1 MAFKVA
7 FLLFSVFFGLAIGP
21 INVPRVSSGVT
32 SFFWLKAGT
41 QAVYMFSG
49 GPMLF
54 DDCATGNPFRGN
66 YSWLCVNVNYTHA
79 VLNVEV
85 NLELF
90 KKPEWT
96 TPAHIIYV
104 GTEFLEKAARGDLS
118 FIKRIPMDQVAGK
131 QIELSNMTAGDDF
144 DGVYIPSPIFISKKF
159 QVTIDL
165 DDMMMID
172 QDGKQ
177 WGKWVLWIDPLKYPL
192 VGWDQRTMET
202 FVTNWLNTT
211 ITVGI
216 FYSKES
222 EGPALNTP
230 LGAVKRYFYATPDDF
245 VENQFL
251 TDNGWR
257 GMLPA
262 YCYEPRTGVFLTTWG
277 PYFLDDVLTQEF
289 GVVGCNPVGGA
300 TAWMQLASVAFVGD
314 FNRDW
319 TVNYSDIEIVVGAFF
334 TRPGDARW
342 NQVADVNRNGVINMV
357 DIGMT
362 AKAFGTQYVIPE

>member
-1 MAFKVA
+1 MAFKA
-7 FLLFSVFFGLAIGP
+7 TFLLFSIFFGLAIGS
-21 INVPRVSSGVT
+21 INVPRASSGVA

-41 QAVYMFSG
+41 QAFYTFSG

-54 DDCATGNPFRGN
+54 DDGANGNPFRGN

-96 TPAHIIYV
+96 TPAYIVYV

-118 FIKRIPMDQVAGK
+118 FIKRIPMDQVAGE
-131 QIELSNMTAGDDF
+131 QIELSNMTAGDEF
-144 DGVYIPSPIFISKKF
+144 NGVYIPSPVFISKKF
-159 QVTIDL
+159 QVAINL

-192 VGWDQRTMET
+192 AGWDQRTMET

-211 ITVGI
+211 ITVWI
-216 FYSKES
+216 FYFKEL
-222 EGPALNTP
+222 EGPALSTP

-251 TDNGWR
+251 TDNGWS
-257 GMLPA
+257 GILPA

-289 GVVGCNPVGGA
+289 GVVGCKPVGGA
-300 TAWMQLASVAFVGD
+300 TAWMQLASIAFPGDLNSDWQVNISDITIVAVAF
-314 FNRDW
+314 N
-319 TVNYSDIEIVVGAFF
+319 S
-334 TRPGDARW
+334 RPGEQRW
-342 NQVADVNRNGVINMV
+342 NQKADVNKDGVINIV
-357 DIGMT
+357 DIT
-362 AKAFGTQYVIPE
+362 LVAKVFGTQYVIPE